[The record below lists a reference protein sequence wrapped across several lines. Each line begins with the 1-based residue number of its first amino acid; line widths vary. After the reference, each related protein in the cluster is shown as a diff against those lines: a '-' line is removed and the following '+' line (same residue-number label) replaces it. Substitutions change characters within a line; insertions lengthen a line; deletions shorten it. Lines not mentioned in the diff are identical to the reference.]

1 MKFLEFCK
9 ALDSLEKT
17 SARNEMISSL
27 ADFLRLLSP
36 NEIANTIYLMQG
48 RVAPLFSTSEF
59 QLSVKSVLKVL
70 VSVNSNAED
79 YYKQMGDLGMVA
91 ALVCA
96 DNKPANLTI
105 NQVFEYL
112 FNLTEISGNRS
123 QEKKR
128 NLLLDLFAKLGSL
141 EAKYVARIII
151 GKMRLGLS
159 DKSILDSF
167 SVAINQ
173 DKSLRPILERAF
185 GVVAD
190 LGYVGEVLFAK
201 GITSLQELKP
211 VAGIPVAV
219 KLVEREKGTA
229 EIFARLGPH
238 IIQPKFDGLRAQLH
252 FSRNAS
258 NKSKPEQE
266 TLFEDKTQSQTWIF
280 SRKLESLTDMFPDIS
295 AALNALNVESIIID
309 SEAIAYDPASG
320 EMLPFQETMRRK
332 RKHDVSKIASEIPV
346 RAHCFDILM
355 LNGESKLD
363 TPLTERLSLLE
374 KILQSSAQE
383 VLVMAESNSV
393 ESANQAEEIYSKYV
407 EQKLEGVICKNKD
420 SLYDPGTRN
429 FDWIKLKASA
439 SAGISDTIDTVVL
452 GYYFGKGSRAKF
464 GIGALLIGVYDPD
477 ADKFVSVSKLGTGFT
492 DADFLAIKKRLD
504 QIVVQTIPVNVAI
517 DKNLMP
523 DVLVSPEVVAV
534 VEADSVSKSKLHGGE
549 SGGYSLRFPRLK
561 VFDRKDKSSNEVTT
575 TLELG
580 TLAGL

>member
-91 ALVCA
+91 ALICA

-374 KILQSSAQE
+374 KSLQSSAQE

-523 DVLVSPEVVAV
+523 DVLVSPEVITV

-561 VFDRKDKSSNEVTT
+561 VFDRKDKSSKEVTT

>member
-59 QLSVKSVLKVL
+59 QLSVKSVLKVM

-523 DVLVSPEVVAV
+523 DVLVSPEVITV

-561 VFDRKDKSSNEVTT
+561 VFDRKDKSSKEVTT

>member
-1 MKFLEFCK
+1 MNFHELCK

-59 QLSVKSVLKVL
+59 QLSVKSVLKVM

-105 NQVFEYL
+105 NQVFENL
-112 FNLTEISGNRS
+112 FNLTGISGNRS

-185 GVVAD
+185 GVIAD

-280 SRKLESLTDMFPDIS
+280 SRKLESLTDMFPDIT

-477 ADKFVSVSKLGTGFT
+477 SDKFVSVSKLGTGFT
-492 DADFLAIKKRLD
+492 DTDFLAIKKRLD

-523 DVLVSPEVVAV
+523 DVLVSPEVITV

-561 VFDRKDKSSNEVTT
+561 VFDRKDKSSKEVTT

>member
-1 MKFLEFCK
+1 
-9 ALDSLEKT
+9 
-17 SARNEMISSL
+17 
-27 ADFLRLLSP
+27 
-36 NEIANTIYLMQG
+36 
-48 RVAPLFSTSEF
+48 
-59 QLSVKSVLKVL
+59 
-70 VSVNSNAED
+70 
-79 YYKQMGDLGMVA
+79 
-91 ALVCA
+91 
-96 DNKPANLTI
+96 
-105 NQVFEYL
+105 
-112 FNLTEISGNRS
+112 
-123 QEKKR
+123 
-128 NLLLDLFAKLGSL
+128 
-141 EAKYVARIII
+141 
-151 GKMRLGLS
+151 
-159 DKSILDSF
+159 
-167 SVAINQ
+167 
-173 DKSLRPILERAF
+173 
-185 GVVAD
+185 
-190 LGYVGEVLFAK
+190 
-201 GITSLQELKP
+201 
-211 VAGIPVAV
+211 
-219 KLVEREKGTA
+219 
-229 EIFARLGPH
+229 
-238 IIQPKFDGLRAQLH
+238 
-252 FSRNAS
+252 SRNAS

-280 SRKLESLTDMFPDIS
+280 SRKLESLTDMFPDIT

-477 ADKFVSVSKLGTGFT
+477 SDKFVSVSKLGTGFT
-492 DADFLAIKKRLD
+492 DTDFLAIKKRLD

-523 DVLVSPEVVAV
+523 DVLVSPEVITV

-561 VFDRKDKSSNEVTT
+561 VFDRKDKSSKEVTT

>member
-17 SARNEMISSL
+17 SARNEMIFSL

-59 QLSVKSVLKVL
+59 QLSVKSVLKVM

-280 SRKLESLTDMFPDIS
+280 SRKLESLTDMFPDVS

-393 ESANQAEEIYSKYV
+393 ESANKAEEIYSKYV

-477 ADKFVSVSKLGTGFT
+477 SDKFVSVSKLGTGFT

-523 DVLVSPEVVAV
+523 DVLVSPEVITV

-561 VFDRKDKSSNEVTT
+561 VFDRKDKSSKEVTT